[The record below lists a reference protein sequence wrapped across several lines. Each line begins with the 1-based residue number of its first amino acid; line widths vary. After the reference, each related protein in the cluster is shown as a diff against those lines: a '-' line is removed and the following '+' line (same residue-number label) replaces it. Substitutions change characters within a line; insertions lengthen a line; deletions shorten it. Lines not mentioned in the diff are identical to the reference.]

1 MGIVLWGRNFVANYT
16 HDIGAKHWWE
26 YSTLGYNLK
35 QLEQQVVENLMRTL
49 KMVWHNQTSRG
60 GPECVSK
67 GVYRAAPRARRLFE
81 FISRKYGW
89 HAGHL
94 QKVLDHLFFR
104 AADGKTVADAP
115 FELDSDPDNPD
126 SSDDAYDPGSDDDA
140 GDDQY
145 CAFEVAMEVEDNNSV
160 TEGRP
165 SDARLAPERRQLRR
179 FFFSLAPGPRSSR
192 RARPRAGQW

>member
-35 QLEQQVVENLMRTL
+35 QLEQQAVENLMRTL

-60 GPECVSK
+60 GAEYVSK

-81 FISRKYGW
+81 SISRKYGW

-94 QKVLDHLFFR
+94 QKVFDPLFFR

-115 FELDSDPDNPD
+115 FELDSDSD
-126 SSDDAYDPGSDDDA
+126 SSDDDYDPDSDDDA
-140 GDDQY
+140 GDDPD
-145 CAFEVAMEVEDNNSV
+145 CAFEAAMEVEDNDSV
-160 TEGRP
+160 TEG
-165 SDARLAPERRQLRR
+165 DVLARRT
-179 FFFSLAPGPRSSR
+179 
-192 RARPRAGQW
+192 RA